1 MVRLLFVRRTA
12 FRVFDVD
19 VAGPMGTTWNR
30 HPLIREAGRA
40 SIRTTR
46 PEALREVG
54 IVEILSGESMALPL
68 DRLEPDLLVPDL
80 R

>member
-1 MVRLLFVRRTA
+1 M
-12 FRVFDVD
+12 D

-30 HPLIREAGRA
+30 YPLIREAARA
-40 SIRTTR
+40 SLPATR
-46 PEALREVG
+46 PGALREVG